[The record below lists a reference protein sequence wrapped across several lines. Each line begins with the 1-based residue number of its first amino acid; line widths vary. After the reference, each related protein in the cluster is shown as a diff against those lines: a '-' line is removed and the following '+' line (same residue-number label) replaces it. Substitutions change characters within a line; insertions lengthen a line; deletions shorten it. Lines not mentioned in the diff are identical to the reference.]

1 MTRNEA
7 EAAIMEKLREIDEI
21 LQEYCPDH
29 NYLSMTIL
37 DGHRSFG
44 NRYWALPKN
53 QMLDAWEDDVEG
65 YGLTSLAHPGPEEDE
80 DAED

>member
-7 EAAIMEKLREIDEI
+7 EAAIMEKLREIDKI
-21 LQEYCPDH
+21 LHEYVPDH

-44 NRYWALPKN
+44 NR
-53 QMLDAWEDDVEG
+53 
-65 YGLTSLAHPGPEEDE
+65 SRDE
-80 DAED
+80 PC

>member
-1 MTRNEA
+1 MTRIEA
-7 EAAIMEKLREIDEI
+7 EVAIMEKLREIDEI
-21 LQEYCPDH
+21 LQEYCPEH
-29 NYLSMTIL
+29 NYLTLMIL

-53 QMLDAWEDDVEG
+53 QMLDAFENPSK
-65 YGLTSLAHPGPEEDE
+65 GLAFTSMAHPGPEEDK